1 MGRGPQLAHA
11 EDEQRQGLDRGV
23 VVERSGERA
32 QRLQLVRD
40 VGAAQA
46 AVVQPRGRVERREP
60 SARVARQRGLR
71 EPEELLGAAEPAG
84 GQVSRDPGKG
94 DLGVRGQALRGDAVD
109 ELADGAEL
117 TIQHELGPAIA
128 DDARHEVRVI
138 GRAGM
143 TQRLALAAVRG
154 QPRRRAA
161 MERSP
166 LVAALGTQL
175 DAQQRAQQRVVG
187 EPASRAAERGHHR
200 VAPHEVSQPCGAIVA
215 FGERVGQVAGEG
227 VHDRRS
233 QQEGPQVSR
242 LAVEQLREEIVGDRP
257 VRRREGGDVRLGLRM
272 VAQRERRQPQRGG
285 PALGA
290 TAEHGDLVRVQRRAR
305 VPRS

>member
-1 MGRGPQLAHA
+1 
-11 EDEQRQGLDRGV
+11 
-23 VVERSGERA
+23 
-32 QRLQLVRD
+32 
-40 VGAAQA
+40 
-46 AVVQPRGRVERREP
+46 
-60 SARVARQRGLR
+60 
-71 EPEELLGAAEPAG
+71 
-84 GQVSRDPGKG
+84 
-94 DLGVRGQALRGDAVD
+94 
-109 ELADGAEL
+109 
-117 TIQHELGPAIA
+117 
-128 DDARHEVRVI
+128 
-138 GRAGM
+138 M

-154 QPRRRAA
+154 KPRRGAA

-200 VAPHEVSQPCGAIVA
+200 VAPHEVSQPRGAIVA

-227 VHDRRS
+227 IHDRRS

-272 VAQRERRQPQRGG
+272 VAQRERCQPQRGG

-305 VPRS
+305 VAQELSGLVLGEGQMALTDLAQPVGEAQPREAQRRILARHQDEPEGRRCLGQQSIEVGGHLASVDLVEVVEHENDGLLALGERLAQRVQRRRQVSAPRHRDANAKRGRDKAPEPVPIRVALVQ